1 MCAIYYT
8 NNKNEHVY
16 DKIKVPDFGIQGGDI
31 TQNNGLGGESIYG
44 GYFEDETFSI
54 PHIKYYMLHM
64 ANKGRKN
71 TNGSQFFINTVKTSW
86 LANKSVIFGMVLEGF
101 EYVDH
106 IEYYGTVSG
115 RPLVDV
121 IIEESGE
128 LPLLLS
134 TLGASSAETFME
146 ET

>member
-1 MCAIYYT
+1 
-8 NNKNEHVY
+8 
-16 DKIKVPDFGIQGGDI
+16 
-31 TQNNGLGGESIYG
+31 
-44 GYFEDETFSI
+44 
-54 PHIKYYMLHM
+54 M

-128 LPLLLS
+128 LPLLLPS
-134 TLGASSAETFME
+134 TLGASSVAETFME